1 MAQIQTVTNGTTS
14 EPNGTI
20 PIESLKARLQKT
32 WMAGDYDRFSRYMED
47 GARQYYERLD
57 IPAGARVLDVGCGS
71 GQLALMASR
80 DGFKTTGLDIAEN
93 LIERARER
101 AAAERLNTHFEVGD
115 AEDIPFPDASFDV
128 VVSLIGA
135 MFAPR
140 PELVA
145 RELLR
150 VCAPGGTIA
159 MGNWTASGFVGQ
171 MFKAIARFIAPANMP
186 SPLLW
191 GDEATV
197 RERFG
202 SGVSKLSLTRRP
214 YTFNYPFR
222 PSEVVD
228 VFRLYYGPA
237 NLAFASL
244 DVAGR
249 QALHQELEALWFA
262 HNRAKGGVTIVDA
275 EYLDVVATRA

>member
-1 MAQIQTVTNGTTS
+1 MTQIQNGTIGTTS
-14 EPNGTI
+14 QPNGAADV
-20 PIESLKARLQKT
+20 ESLKLRLQKT

-57 IPAGARVLDVGCGS
+57 IPAGARLLDVGTGS
-71 GQLALMASR
+71 GQLALLASR
-80 DGFKTTGLDIAEN
+80 DGIDATGVDIAEN

-101 AAAERLNTHFEVGD
+101 AAAERLTARFEVGD
-115 AEDIPFPDASFDV
+115 AEALPFEDASFDV

-140 PELVA
+140 PQLVA
-145 RELLR
+145 QELLR

-159 MGNWTASGFVGQ
+159 MANWTASGFVGQ

-191 GDEATV
+191 GDESIV
-197 RERFG
+197 RERLG
-202 SGVSKLSLTRRP
+202 SGVSQLNLSRRM
-214 YTFNYPFR
+214 YTFNYPF
-222 PSEVVD
+222 PPFEVVD

-244 DVAGR
+244 DHAGR
-249 QALHQELEALWFA
+249 HALHRELESLWSA
-262 HNRAKGGVTIVDA
+262 HNRAKGDVTIVDA
-275 EYLDVVATRA
+275 EYLEVVAIRA